1 MPKRWMVI
9 AALLAGCSEG
19 SDGGG
24 DPTGPDVSI
33 IRGDPAEEWID
44 LRISGDGIDAP
55 DGTAVIVQIGTPE
68 SATERLGLAV
78 LALDGGAFAIDLP
91 DVSEPGLYKRKIV
104 LVDLDG
110 DGACGSGE
118 PMFANS
124 SAPFVDTAIT
134 TAHFDT
140 ADCRDYVVD
149 WPTE

>member
-19 SDGGG
+19 GEGGG
-24 DPTGPDVSI
+24 DPTGADVSI
-33 IRGDPAEEWID
+33 IRGDPAEDWID

-91 DVSEPGLYKRKIV
+91 DVAEPGLYKRKIV
-104 LVDLDG
+104 LVDFDG

-118 PMFANS
+118 PMFANH

-140 ADCRDYVVD
+140 VDCRDYVVD